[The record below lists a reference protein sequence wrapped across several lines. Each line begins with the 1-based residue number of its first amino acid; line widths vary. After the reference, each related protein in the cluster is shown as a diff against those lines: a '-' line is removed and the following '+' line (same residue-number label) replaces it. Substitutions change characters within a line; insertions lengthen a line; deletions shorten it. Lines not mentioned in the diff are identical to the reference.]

1 MTDNRMRKM
10 NLTECE
16 DETRIGDVD
25 PRLADLLLKMDE
37 IMIMRKVETIE
48 HMIDTTMRTHLEVEA
63 VKIVQTII
71 PVVEIQEEQEDDAGE
86 RRREMAS

>member
-37 IMIMRKVETIE
+37 IVIMRKAEAIE

-63 VKIVQTII
+63 VQIVQTII

>member
-37 IMIMRKVETIE
+37 IMIMRKAETIE
-48 HMIDTTMRTHLEVEA
+48 HMIDMTMRTHLEVEA
-63 VKIVQTII
+63 VQIVQTII

>member
-1 MTDNRMRKM
+1 
-10 NLTECE
+10 
-16 DETRIGDVD
+16 
-25 PRLADLLLKMDE
+25 MDE
-37 IMIMRKVETIE
+37 IVIMRKAETIE

-63 VKIVQTII
+63 VQIVQTII

>member
-37 IMIMRKVETIE
+37 IMIMRKAETIE
-48 HMIDTTMRTHLEVEA
+48 HTIDTAMRTHLEVEA
-63 VKIVQTII
+63 VQIVQTII